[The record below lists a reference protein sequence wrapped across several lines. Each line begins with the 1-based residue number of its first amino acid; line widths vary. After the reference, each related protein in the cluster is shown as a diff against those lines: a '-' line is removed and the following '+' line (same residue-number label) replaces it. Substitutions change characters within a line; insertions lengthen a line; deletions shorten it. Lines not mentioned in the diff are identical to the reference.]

1 MRKLYHRSGI
11 QGNLQRT
18 GGAVTKYLKVPEAAT
33 MLGISEKA
41 AWQRLY
47 RGELPHRRWGRRVL
61 IPMDEL
67 EKFLAALPGTTAEEA
82 VATLEGSSPP

>member
-1 MRKLYHRSGI
+1 M
-11 QGNLQRT
+11 
-18 GGAVTKYLKVPEAAT
+18 TKYLKVPEAAKL
-33 MLGISEKA
+33 LGISEKA

-67 EKFLAALPGTTAEEA
+67 EKFLAALPGKTADEA
-82 VATLEGSSPP
+82 VVTVEEGRR